1 MTAGK
6 SSRSKAGT
14 KKRILIVD
22 DHPMLREGLRGVI
35 NRQPDMLVCGEAENA
50 AQAMNAVQK
59 LAPDLALVDITLPGK
74 SGLEL
79 VKDLKVMHPQ
89 VVILAISMHDESLY
103 AERMLRAGA
112 SGYITKQQPPEELI
126 KAIRQVLDKRV
137 YVSKEVSESLLRR
150 FSSQPPADRSPTK
163 LLTDRE
169 FEIMQLIGEGKAPKE
184 IARQLHLSAK
194 TIAVHAA
201 NIRRKLN
208 LKTTAQL
215 IRFAVQ
221 WEDPS
226 NPARD

>member
-1 MTAGK
+1 MAPRK
-6 SSRSKAGT
+6 PSAPKAAT
-14 KKRILIVD
+14 QVRILIVD
-22 DHPMLREGLRGVI
+22 DHPMMREGLRGVI

-50 AQAMNAVQK
+50 QQAMAAAQK

-126 KAIRQVLDKRV
+126 KAIHQVLDKRV

-150 FSSQPPADRSPTK
+150 FSSQPRGEVSPTK

-169 FEIMQLIGEGKAPKE
+169 FEVMQLIGEGKAPKE

-221 WEDPS
+221 WEDTR
-226 NPARD
+226 NQARD

>member
-1 MTAGK
+1 MAPRK
-6 SSRSKAGT
+6 PSAPKAAT
-14 KKRILIVD
+14 QIKILIVD
-22 DHPMLREGLRGVI
+22 DHPMMREGLRGVI
-35 NRQPDMLVCGEAENA
+35 NRQPDMKVCGEAENA
-50 AQAMNAVQK
+50 AQAMSAVQQ

-89 VVILAISMHDESLY
+89 LVILAISMHDESLY

-184 IARQLHLSAK
+184 IAQQLHLSVK

-208 LKTTAQL
+208 FKTTAQL
-215 IRFAVQ
+215 IRFAVR
-221 WEDPS
+221 WEDPR
-226 NPARD
+226 NQARD